1 MMIRDIIN
9 ESILTNEEL
18 WEILIED
25 APITLTGD
33 GNISLYI
40 HIAPD
45 KRVYVGVSKNVWW
58 RWKDKGAGYR
68 RKRFRQAIDEFGWDN
83 FEHHV
88 IKKKL
93 TEEEADLLE
102 QLFIAYYNSTDLKYG
117 FNKCTG
123 GTRRNEYRNRKV
135 ICLNTKRIYDSAYI
149 AEKKTGV
156 LSTLIILNCNGDI
169 DYIEEDIK
177 NKSSQWMFYD
187 EYLKSA

>member
-1 MMIRDIIN
+1 MICRDTIN
-9 ESILTNEEL
+9 ESVLTNEEL

-25 APITLTGD
+25 APITLTGK

-45 KRVYVGVSKNVWW
+45 KRVYIGVSKNVWF
-58 RWKDKGAGYR
+58 RWKDKGAGYN
-68 RKRFRQAIDEFGWDN
+68 RKRFKEAIQEFGWDN

-135 ICLNTKRIYDSAYI
+135 ICLDTNKVYDSIYI

-156 LSTLIILNCNGDI
+156 LSTLILLNCKGDI
-169 DYIEEDIK
+169 DYVEDTK
-177 NKSSQWMFYD
+177 NNSSRWKFYD
-187 EYLKSA
+187 EYLN